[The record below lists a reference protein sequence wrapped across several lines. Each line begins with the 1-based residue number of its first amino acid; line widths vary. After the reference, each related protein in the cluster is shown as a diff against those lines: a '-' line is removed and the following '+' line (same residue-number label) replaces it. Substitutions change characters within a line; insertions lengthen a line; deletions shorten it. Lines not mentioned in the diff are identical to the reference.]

1 MMPFSRKLQDPA
13 LGRFLQAH
21 FALCFIPACVMS
33 EDRTVVWWNRHAED
47 AVGIAEKEVI
57 GRAEGMRVFLDP
69 RARDIMDRLSAR
81 PRERERESSRLCLP
95 EAMLLSRTDSEC
107 AVCLAPPPEK
117 SEAFPTLLLYGRGTD
132 EKEGR
137 TFTYYAWAGF
147 PSYDFVRSPS
157 LDLFRLLNCLD
168 RNGDAWFGVN
178 QNELNLYLSRP
189 LIDEIYSSSTL
200 QEELMGTSVFLS
212 MEDAAARDHERT
224 INSLTEASSAHTV
237 LHWPQRTRE
246 GKKVWTQSW
255 PNIIR
260 VNGKK
265 ANFSLVR
272 DITAE
277 KERDFLLEGVF
288 AAQRKERH
296 QSYQELLTMFAGRS
310 AVMGQTMENL
320 LRAALS
326 LVTVSIYG
334 ETGTGKSLAARLVH
348 QLSSKADG
356 PFTYVNCSAIP
367 DELFESSFFGHVKGA
382 FTGAIR
388 DAEGFLTKADQG
400 TLFLDEIAELSPR
413 AQSKLLQALSD
424 KTYTPVGSTRELLSN
439 FRLIVATNRNLED
452 MVRAGTFR
460 EDLFYRVNVL
470 DVTLPPLRMRKDDI
484 PLLVNA
490 ILRRNG
496 ISFTPSSTVLKK
508 LYTHSWP
515 GNIRELENVIMRYA
529 AERSLEFF
537 HPVPVKGREETR
549 TPGMPEE
556 REDVPLKEQLA
567 RAEKNAIAQALQK
580 NCWNR
585 QRTADALGIT
595 RITLFRKMREHGISD
610 KHA

>member
-1 MMPFSRKLQDPA
+1 
-13 LGRFLQAH
+13 
-21 FALCFIPACVMS
+21 
-33 EDRTVVWWNRHAED
+33 
-47 AVGIAEKEVI
+47 
-57 GRAEGMRVFLDP
+57 
-69 RARDIMDRLSAR
+69 
-81 PRERERESSRLCLP
+81 
-95 EAMLLSRTDSEC
+95 ML
-107 AVCLAPPPEK
+107 
-117 SEAFPTLLLYGRGTD
+117 
-132 EKEGR
+132 
-137 TFTYYAWAGF
+137 
-147 PSYDFVRSPS
+147 
-157 LDLFRLLNCLD
+157 
-168 RNGDAWFGVN
+168 
-178 QNELNLYLSRP
+178 
-189 LIDEIYSSSTL
+189 
-200 QEELMGTSVFLS
+200 
-212 MEDAAARDHERT
+212 
-224 INSLTEASSAHTV
+224 
-237 LHWPQRTRE
+237 
-246 GKKVWTQSW
+246 
-255 PNIIR
+255 
-260 VNGKK
+260 
-265 ANFSLVR
+265 
-272 DITAE
+272 
-277 KERDFLLEGVF
+277 
-288 AAQRKERH
+288 
-296 QSYQELLTMFAGRS
+296 
-310 AVMGQTMENL
+310 
-320 LRAALS
+320 
-326 LVTVSIYG
+326 
-334 ETGTGKSLAARLVH
+334 
-348 QLSSKADG
+348 G
-356 PFTYVNCSAIP
+356 PFTYVNCGAIP

-556 REDVPLKEQLA
+556 REDAPLKEQLA

-595 RITLFRKMREHGISD
+595 EPAIYRHFKNKSEIVKTMIARFDQAVSAEDRELHGFDAVAAFARRRFEQVTAAPPLARVMFAEELFMDDEEFTELVFRMMHRHKAALEHSFREAQENGEIRRDIPSDTLFRLVFGPVRLLIKQWGMTRGAFDLHQKGEELLSTLRTILR
-610 KHA
+610 